1 MKTDALLL
9 PALSSIST
17 REEMQP
23 LADRLADR
31 LSCTILDWP
40 GFGARPRGR
49 APLSPATM
57 RAFLDDLMH
66 RLTPGTIGIAAG
78 HAATYLAE
86 SARRHPGR
94 LARLILIAPTWRG
107 PFPTMTRGRR
117 PGLCRNIRAAME
129 APVIGQ
135 AFYRMNLSD
144 PVIGH
149 MLRAHVYADPAH
161 VTPALLAAK
170 RTVARQPRARFGTAA
185 FVTGGLDPVASRD
198 AFLDLFSAGL
208 PPTFL
213 LRPEHAPAKSAA
225 EMDAL
230 AATGHVTLTAIP
242 GALAAHEEY
251 PAETAAAIRAAL
263 P

>member
-1 MKTDALLL
+1 MLNALVL

-17 REEMQP
+17 RDEMQP
-23 LADRLADR
+23 LAAELADR
-31 LSCTILDWP
+31 LHCTIPDWP
-40 GFGARPRGR
+40 GFGARPRGN
-49 APLSPATM
+49 APVSPAAL
-57 RAFLDDLMH
+57 RAFVDAQLQAL
-66 RLTPGTIGIAAG
+66 PPNAIGIAAG

-86 SARRHPGR
+86 AARRIPGH

-107 PFPTMTRGRR
+107 PFPTMTRGKR

-129 APVIGQ
+129 APLVGQ
-135 AFYRMNLSD
+135 ALYRINLSD
-144 PVIGH
+144 PVIGR

-170 RTVARQPRARFGTAA
+170 RTVAHQSRARFGTAA
-185 FVTGGLDPVASRD
+185 FVSGGLDPVATRD
-198 AFLDLFSAGL
+198 AFLALFAPGL
-208 PPTFL
+208 PPTL
-213 LRPEHAPAKSAA
+213 LIRPFHAPTKSGA

-230 AATGHVTLTAIP
+230 AAIAGITLATSP

-251 PAETAAAIRAAL
+251 PAEIAAAIRAFL